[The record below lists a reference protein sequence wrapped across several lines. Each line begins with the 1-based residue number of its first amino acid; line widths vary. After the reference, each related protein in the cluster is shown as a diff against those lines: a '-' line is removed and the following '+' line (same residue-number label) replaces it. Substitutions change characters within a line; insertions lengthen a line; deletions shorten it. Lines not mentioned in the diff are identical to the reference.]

1 MVSLGFSMQI
11 IMSFAKSESFSF
23 SFPIQ
28 IPFISF
34 SPMIAVGRTSKTM
47 LNNSGQSV
55 HPCLI
60 TEFRGNALTL
70 SPLRIRFSVG
80 SLYVAFIIL
89 RYVSSQC
96 QTLFWGAPKSLQ
108 MVTAA
113 MKLKDTY
120 SLEEKLRPTQIV
132 YSKAETLLC

>member
-1 MVSLGFSMQI
+1 
-11 IMSFAKSESFSF
+11 
-23 SFPIQ
+23 
-28 IPFISF
+28 
-34 SPMIAVGRTSKTM
+34 MIAVGRTSKTM

-89 RYVSSQC
+89 RYVSS
-96 QTLFWGAPKSLQ
+96 
-108 MVTAA
+108 
-113 MKLKDTY
+113 
-120 SLEEKLRPTQIV
+120 
-132 YSKAETLLC
+132 